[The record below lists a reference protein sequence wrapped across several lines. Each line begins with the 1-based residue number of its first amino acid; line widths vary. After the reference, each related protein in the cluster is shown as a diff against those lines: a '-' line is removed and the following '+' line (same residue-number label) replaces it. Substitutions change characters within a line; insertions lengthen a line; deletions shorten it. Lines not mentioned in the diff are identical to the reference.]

1 LGFARARDPRA
12 STRKEAKVS
21 QAIQSEIAPDWRP
34 RELIGR
40 ARRETL
46 EIFARGNKA
55 KLFLVIV
62 LDGSNSEL
70 AIGLNESH
78 PGEGDGLPFR
88 TAGLTAQLGPVDAAG
103 RPSRPSLIPYDENM
117 SVVAKLRALVGV
129 HCHVLPL
136 RKRAEAAFLNSIS
149 VGRARNHDVVLRHAS
164 VSKFHGNLE
173 IDDGHLFIK
182 DAGSRNHTFVN
193 HERVLSRAVVR
204 LGDNVRF
211 GWVEALLC
219 DDESL
224 WRALQ

>member
-1 LGFARARDPRA
+1 LPAEG
-12 STRKEAKVS
+12 KAKVS
-21 QAIQSEIAPDWRP
+21 QAVQSESLPDWRP

-40 ARRETL
+40 ARRETR

-55 KLFLVIV
+55 NLFLVIV

-70 AIGLNESH
+70 ALGLNESH

-88 TAGLTAQLGPVDAAG
+88 TAGLPAQFGPPVDAAG
-103 RPSRPSLIPYDENM
+103 RPSRPSLIPHDEGL
-117 SVVAKLRALVGV
+117 SVVAKLRGLAGV
-129 HCHVLPL
+129 HCYLLPL

-149 VGRARNHDVVLRHAS
+149 VGRARNHDVVLRHSS
-164 VSKFHGNLE
+164 VSKFHANLE
-173 IDDGHLFIK
+173 IEDGRLLIK

-193 HERVLSRAVVR
+193 HERVLSRSEVR
-204 LGDNVRF
+204 PGDNVRF